1 MNRQKS
7 VLVAGAT
14 GVIGMRL
21 CKMLV
26 QDEWLV
32 IGTTRD
38 AKKTKL
44 LEDIGVKPVVVDVY
58 DEKKLEE
65 ILLSVKPDVIMHQL
79 TDLPAGLDPQKM
91 EAALVSNAK
100 LREIGTK
107 NLIHAATKA
116 CVKKMIAQSIGFVY
130 EPGPVPH
137 TEESSLLNFNDP
149 IYGTTSRAVASL
161 EDQVMKAPFIG
172 IVLRN
177 GLLYGPGTG
186 FDVPVDF
193 VPPVHVDAAAHAA
206 FLALKCQTNAIYNVA
221 DDDKRLSTQKVKSE
235 LQWNPNYRMEE

>member
-1 MNRQKS
+1 MNKQKS

-26 QDEWLV
+26 KDDWLV

-38 AKKTKL
+38 KKKTKL
-44 LEDIGVKPVVVDVY
+44 LEDIGVEPVVVDVY

-65 ILLSVKPDVIMHQL
+65 ILIRVKPDVVMHQL
-79 TDLPAGLDPQKM
+79 TDLPAGLDPEKM

-107 NLIHAATKA
+107 NLINAAAKA
-116 CVKKMIAQSIGFVY
+116 GVKKMIAQSIAFVY

-149 IYGTTSRAVASL
+149 VYGTTSRAIASL
-161 EDQVMKAPFIG
+161 EDQVMHAPFIG

-177 GLLYGPGTG
+177 GLLYGPDTG
-186 FDVPVDF
+186 FDAPVDF
-193 VPPVHVDAAAHAA
+193 VPTVHVDACAHAA

-221 DDDKRLSTQKVKSE
+221 DDDIRLSTQKVKSE
-235 LQWNPNYRMEE
+235 LEWNPNYRIEE

>member
-1 MNRQKS
+1 MDNQK
-7 VLVAGAT
+7 VVFVAGAT

-21 CKMLV
+21 CKMLIKDNWMV
-26 QDEWLV
+26 V
-32 IGTTRD
+32 GTTRD
-38 AKKTKL
+38 TKKTKL
-44 LEDIGVKPVVVDVY
+44 LEDIGVKAVVVDVY
-58 DEKKLEE
+58 DAKKLDD
-65 ILLSVKPDVIMHQL
+65 ILMSVKPDVVMHQL
-79 TDLPAGLDPQKM
+79 TDLPAGLDPDKM

-116 CVKKMIAQSIGFVY
+116 GVKKIIAQSIGFVY

-137 TEESSLLNFNDP
+137 TEESALLNFNDP

-161 EDQVMKAPFIG
+161 EDQVMNASFIG

-186 FDVPVDF
+186 FDTPVDF
-193 VPPVHVDAAAHAA
+193 VPAVHVDACAHAA

-221 DDDKRLSTQKVKSE
+221 DDDKRLSTQKVKAE
-235 LQWNPNYRMEE
+235 LQWNPNYRMED